1 MRTKLVQCI
10 GAQELRPRPRPPSLP
25 ATDSR
30 GFLLSVGI
38 QRVDHVSMAVWK
50 IDDQLPFF
58 TQVFGWKEA
67 GRFRN
72 EEAGFAGVVL
82 DVPGP
87 GGQRQ
92 LQWEI
97 LEPIGED
104 SFIAKFLRE
113 RGPGLHHV
121 TLEVDDADAAAG
133 ALRAHGIEPFGGPR
147 VSWDW
152 KEMFVHPRSSGGVL
166 FQFFEQLDEPA
177 AG

>member
-1 MRTKLVQCI
+1 VSIDPK
-10 GAQELRPRPRPPSLP
+10 
-25 ATDSR
+25 
-30 GFLLSVGI
+30 
-38 QRVDHVSMAVWK
+38 RVDHVCMAVWK

-58 TQVFGWKEA
+58 TELFGWAEA

-82 DVPGP
+82 DVPGAD
-87 GGQRQ
+87 GQRQ
-92 LQWEI
+92 MQWEL

-121 TLEVDDADAAAG
+121 TLEVADADAAA
-133 ALRAHGIEPFGGPR
+133 AAMRARGIEPFGGPR

-152 KEMFVHPRSSGGVL
+152 KEMFIHPKSSGGVL
-166 FQFFEQLDEPA
+166 FQLYEQLDAPGQYGEPPSSS
-177 AG
+177 